1 MKKYI
6 FTLLAVAAVFSSC
19 GKDFLTE
26 EPNLAQSTEL
36 TLSTFAGLDKATAG
50 AYAPLASTNWYG
62 AHFILDTE
70 MSTGNGKRWINFSKY
85 NSGRYTDEYAIHHTP
100 NSTNPL
106 WGQAYYVIM
115 SVNSVLAHLDDAGI
129 EATEQ
134 QKNNLR
140 AECLFLRA
148 LSHFDLVR
156 IYAQPYWNTKAPL
169 GVPYVTTVDSEAK
182 PARETVVKDFDYIIE
197 DLLEAEK
204 VIDPAYQRSGSGM
217 KDAKGYANI
226 DAIQALL
233 ARVYL
238 YKKDYANA
246 KAYATKV
253 IESGKYALWT
263 PEQLDP
269 SDPKTFAYTLDAPGK
284 GSEVIFEIYNNTSS
298 SYGTGLENCWGMTS
312 YKQYGDCGASKDLLD
327 CYSEGDVRAN
337 LLSPDADGNAL
348 FTLKYAGKGLGSVD
362 ANNVIV
368 LRLAEMYLI
377 RAEANIDGNL
387 DLAQATADL
396 KLLADNRRTTPAQAS
411 SVGVFEENRR
421 EFAWEGHYWFDLART
436 GRTMTRTDISG
447 TVPTELKPEDYRW
460 AYPIPD
466 REFTVNPNLKPQN
479 PGYNKAE

>member
-36 TLSTFAGLDKATAG
+36 TLSTFDGLNNSTAG

-62 AHFILDTE
+62 AHFILDSE
-70 MSTGNGKRWINFSKY
+70 MGTGNAKRWINIAKY
-85 NSGRYTDEYAIHHTP
+85 NSGRYTDQYAIHYTP
-100 NSTNPL
+100 GSTSPL
-106 WGQAYYVIM
+106 WGSAYYVIM
-115 SVNSVLAHLDDAGI
+115 SANQVLAHLDDAGI

-134 QKNNLR
+134 EKNNLK

-148 LSHFDLVR
+148 LAHFDLVR
-156 IYAQPYWNTKAPL
+156 VYAQPYWNTDAPL

-182 PARETVVKDFDYIIE
+182 PARETVVKDFENIIA

-204 VIDPAYQRSGSGM
+204 VIDPAYVREG
-217 KDAKGYANI
+217 KDAKGFASLE
-226 DAIQALL
+226 AIQALL
-233 ARVYL
+233 ARAYI
-238 YKKDYANA
+238 YTRDYTNA

-253 IESGKYALWT
+253 IESGKFQLWK
-263 PEQLDP
+263 PD
-269 SDPKTFAYTLDAPGK
+269 DFKDAACYTVDVPGK
-284 GSEVIFEIYNNTSS
+284 NSEVIFEIYNNTSS
-298 SYGTGLENCWGMTS
+298 SYGTGLENVWGMTS

-327 CYSEGDVRAN
+327 CYAEGDVRAQ
-337 LLSPDADGNAL
+337 LVSPDPDGNGL
-348 FTLKYAGKGLGSVD
+348 FTLKYNGKGLGDVD

-377 RAEANIDGNL
+377 RAEANVDGNL
-387 DLAQATADL
+387 DLAQAVADL
-396 KLLADNRRTTPAQAS
+396 KLLADNRGTSPANANS
-411 SVGVFEENRR
+411 EGVFEENRR

-436 GRTMTRTDISG
+436 GRAMTRTDISG
-447 TVPTELKPEDYRW
+447 TVLTELQPKNYRW
-460 AYPIPD
+460 AYPIPN

-479 PGYNKAE
+479 PGYNEE